1 MIVDNCLWRDFWGR
15 QPLHLFLM
23 VKHVQLFRSVAR
35 VFAIPIWI
43 ILLLLVYSTW
53 VWVPIQDPKSK
64 IRNNFSIFG
73 MNPSFPQI
81 YYLDLFGV
89 LKAHTHKYTYS
100 LGTMSR
106 GITQPYQGTNLST
119 TVTWALLVPWSM
131 LHGVWPFLWE
141 FPFVGHY
148 TLWLFNIAMENGPF
162 IDGLPFLN
170 MVIFHGELLHN
181 QRVILH
187 SWCHGGDDHALCW
200 HFFWYQ
206 NCLVVQ

>member
-1 MIVDNCLWRDFWGR
+1 MVWTR
-15 QPLHLFLM
+15 HFL
-23 VKHVQLFRSVAR
+23 KFT
-35 VFAIPIWI
+35 IWI
-43 ILLLLVYSTW
+43 FLGYWKRTPTNTHIL
-53 VWVPIQDPKSK
+53 
-64 IRNNFSIFG
+64 
-73 MNPSFPQI
+73 
-81 YYLDLFGV
+81 
-89 LKAHTHKYTYS
+89 

-200 HFFWYQ
+200 HFFDIITAWWCNNHLDKYESQ
-206 NCLVVQ
+206 LEGLSHILWTKCSKPPTR